1 MKVLLISICVFFFY
15 ILTLIEK
22 RIPRLLYGILDSA
35 GSVKKK
41 QCSKLKIRIL

>member
-1 MKVLLISICVFFFY
+1 MKVLLISICIFFY